1 MDLNIQI
8 KDGLI
13 ATSLYAKPLVLYRY
27 IPPSSCH
34 PPDVLTGLVLGQVLR
49 VYQLCSKRGD
59 IDRELYLFHTC
70 LIDCGY
76 QLDEL
81 LPLFV
86 RGGVDNAVNYLLLTP
101 AQQVDRK
108 KAKIGNMDK
117 RIFFLI
123 TYHPRLPPSKVTQQ
137 LWRVLVFAPPGEK
150 TFNQLKNSSGHHVP
164 IKRLIVAYHQL
175 LNLAN
180 LLLYRKLDTCTRLK
194 DSLFIGMIL

>member
-49 VYQLCSKRGD
+49 VYQLCSKRAD
-59 IDRELYLFHTC
+59 INRELCLFHTR
-70 LIDCGY
+70 LIDPGY
-76 QLDEL
+76 QIDDL
-81 LPLFV
+81 LPLFI
-86 RGGVDNAVNYLLLTP
+86 RGGVDNAVNYLSLTP
-101 AQQVDRK
+101 AQRVDRK

-117 RIFFLI
+117 RIFFHI
-123 TYHPRLPPSKVTQQ
+123 TYHPQLPPSKVTQQ

-150 TFNQLKNSSGHHVP
+150 TFNQLKNSSGH
-164 IKRLIVAYHQL
+164 QL
-175 LNLAN
+175 LRITSFCIAN
-180 LLLYRKLDTCTRLK
+180 
-194 DSLFIGMIL
+194 